1 MKFTIAAVISAV
13 AASAYA
19 QVATGPTAGVAF
31 AHPAYSDVVTAG
43 TTFNI
48 SWYPVV
54 GAVDASK
61 NINSIALMSGGSAA
75 LDTVIPNILSGPI
88 PTSPSWYLWN
98 IPLDVATM
106 PSYSLAL
113 KGDNGADSYSTYFV
127 ILAAAPGAKT
137 NYTAPPPT
145 TSTPGANNN
154 NNTGSGSSSD
164 NGAAS
169 STTETNAAASL
180 KAGLFGAGVAGVVA
194 LLI

>member
-19 QVATGPTAGVAF
+19 QVATGPTAGVGF
-31 AHPAYSDVVTAG
+31 AHPSYSDVVSAG
-43 TTFNI
+43 NTFNI
-48 SWYPVV
+48 SWYPIA

-61 NINSIALMSGGSAA
+61 NINSIALMSGSSNA
-75 LDTVIPNILSGPI
+75 LDTVIPNILPGPI
-88 PTSPSWYLWN
+88 PTSPSWYMWN

-127 ILAAAPGAKT
+127 IMAAAPGAKT
-137 NYTAPPPT
+137 NYTAAPPT
-145 TSTPGANNN
+145 TSSPGAGSGNGS
-154 NNTGSGSSSD
+154 TSGSGS
-164 NGAAS
+164 AP
-169 STTETNAAASL
+169 STTEESAATSL
-180 KAGLFGAGVAGVVA
+180 KAGLFGAGIAGVVA